1 MGKHVKNILNQAS
14 SSLVCIMN
22 NLSQNFLFISVHFRS
37 IYDKPR
43 NLFWEGVIASF
54 HISQDRKELIYILG
68 KLA

>member
-1 MGKHVKNILNQAS
+1 
-14 SSLVCIMN
+14 MN